1 MPTRK
6 TSPVSRV
13 TKKYQATIPQAVRKL
28 LGITQGD
35 FVAFEI
41 QSGVVLKKVPP
52 LNWDYLNAVAGKMSE
67 WTSAADE
74 EAYRDL

>member
-1 MPTRK
+1 MAKRK
-6 TSPVSRV
+6 ISSSRV
-13 TKKYQATIPQAVRKL
+13 TKRYQATIPQVARKV
-28 LGITQGD
+28 LGITLGD

-52 LNWDYLNAVAGKMSE
+52 LDWDYLNAVAGNMGE

-74 EAYRDL
+74 KAYRDL